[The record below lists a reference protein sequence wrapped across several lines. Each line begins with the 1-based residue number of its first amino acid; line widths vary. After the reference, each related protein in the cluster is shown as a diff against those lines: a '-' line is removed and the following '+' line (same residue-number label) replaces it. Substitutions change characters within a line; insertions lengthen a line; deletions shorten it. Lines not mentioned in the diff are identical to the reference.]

1 MTELIQPLA
10 ASPTTKRGTS
20 SHPAPSFA
28 ELVYAHFA
36 WWRGVHEDGAPNAA
50 ATAAYH
56 ETRSRFEHAHGR
68 IIHAFW
74 CSHVESAVALV
85 ERPRRHW
92 WQRRQ
97 YGLHRESDWAT
108 KEQPLVA
115 SELHRCDEL
124 AVRAQS
130 VLTGVRQ
137 RICLQLVAASAAHLL
152 SLVDH
157 ASGAT
162 DDAMLKEALER
173 EQKALAKTNA
183 YYRSAANGQAQIA
196 YFAGMAFVA
205 ALVAATAGVALA
217 IDFHVEL
224 AAFIAGSAGA
234 VVSVIQRINS
244 GDFELE
250 YDVGRPYAFF
260 LGGLRPLIGGAL
272 ALAIS
277 FAFTSGI
284 MHLPLSKDDPSADGN
299 VALVVIS
306 FLAGFSERWAQDTL
320 ATALPATAPGGP
332 AAAPEA
338 APPATQTDGP
348 ATQPAA

>member
-1 MTELIQPLA
+1 VRSAFE
-10 ASPTTKRGTS
+10 
-20 SHPAPSFA
+20 A
-28 ELVYAHFA
+28 E
-36 WWRGVHEDGAPNAA
+36 
-50 ATAAYH
+50 
-56 ETRSRFEHAHGR
+56 HGR
-68 IIHAFW
+68 IVHAFW

-196 YFAGMAFVA
+196 YFLGMAVVA
-205 ALVAATAGVALA
+205 GAIGGVAGTLVLLHWQVALA
-217 IDFHVEL
+217 SL
-224 AAFIAGSAGA
+224 IAGAAGA
-234 VVSVIQRINS
+234 TVSVIQRINA
-244 GDFELE
+244 GDFELD

-260 LGGLRPLIGGAL
+260 LGGLRPLIGGGL

-284 MHLPLSKDDPSADGN
+284 LHLPISARDPTANDN
-299 VALVVIS
+299 LALVVLS

-320 ATALPATAPGGP
+320 TSALPKAPQGP
-332 AAAPEA
+332 EDDVHGNKEVP
-338 APPATQTDGP
+338 T
-348 ATQPAA
+348 